1 MDSLDIN
8 SIDSLS
14 SLFAM
19 LAKLLVVMP
28 GIALLIAALAILMIS
43 LFAGRKSEYLTF
55 VLSLAALLGVVFLIL
70 LGIKRP
76 DVVLFNG
83 MYVYDELAKLIKL
96 LVCVTVAVIFI
107 YARPYLVSRS
117 HSRPE
122 FYILGLFATLGMLV
136 MASAQNFITI
146 YLGLELLSLCL
157 YALVAYMRD
166 TNDAAEAAIKYFVL
180 GAIASG
186 MLLYGMSIMYGV
198 TGTLSLSEINT
209 YLANVND
216 LNIGLI
222 FALTFIVV
230 GVAFKFGAVP
240 FHMWVPDVYQGA
252 PTAVTL
258 FIATA
263 PKFAA
268 FVMAI
273 RLLSDGMQELVVD
286 WQQMLMILAVLSLIF
301 GNVIAIA
308 QSHIKRMLAYSA
320 ISHIGFVLLGFLSGE
335 NFGYASALFYTVIY
349 VLMAAGAFG
358 VLLLL
363 KKNDDTDIDALSE
376 FKGLGKSHP
385 RLAIIMLLVMFSMA
399 GMPLTV
405 GFYAKLYVLQSL
417 VYNNFIWLAILAV
430 IMSIVGAF
438 YYLRVI
444 KYMYFDELEQSLGT
458 QNALVANT
466 VLSINGLLI
475 IGLFIFPNY
484 LLNHCVNAFQ

>member
-8 SIDSLS
+8 SIDSVS

-19 LAKLLVVMP
+19 LAKYLVVMP
-28 GIALLIAALAILMIS
+28 EVALLIAASVILMIS
-43 LFAGRKSEYLTF
+43 IFAGRRSELFTF
-55 VLSLAALLGVVFLIL
+55 TLSMATLFGVVFLIL
-70 LGIKRP
+70 LGIKQP
-76 DVVLFNG
+76 DVVLFNE
-83 MYVYDELAKLIKL
+83 MYVYDDLAKFIKL
-96 LVCVTVAVIFI
+96 LVCVTVVVIFV
-107 YARPYLVSRS
+107 YARPYLMSRS

-166 TNDAAEAAIKYFVL
+166 SNDAAEAAIKYFVL

-198 TGTLSLSEINT
+198 TGALSMSEISA
-209 YLANVND
+209 YIANVND

-273 RLLSDGMQELVVD
+273 RLLSHGVQERVVD
-286 WQQMLMILAVLSLIF
+286 WQQMFMILAVLSLIF

-308 QSHIKRMLAYSA
+308 QSHIKRMLAYST

-363 KKNDDTDIDALSE
+363 KKNDDTDVDALSE
-376 FKGLGKSHP
+376 FKGLGQSHP
-385 RLAIIMLLVMFSMA
+385 RLAIIMLLIMFSMA

-417 VYNNFIWLAILAV
+417 VYNNFLWLAVLAV

-444 KYMYFDELEQSLGT
+444 KHMYFDELDQSLGA

-466 VLSINGLLI
+466 VLSVNGLLI
-475 IGLFIFPNY
+475 VGLFIFPNY
-484 LLNHCVNAFQ
+484 LLNYCVNVFQ